1 MTQLLQDSLNQ
12 KGPEK
17 RPDTLQILCLS
28 SSAGCNPF
36 QAGEFKMDLGQLFIL
51 TCKTSDSEVILPQKL
66 GSTGNFGGCICVTTV
81 SF

>member
-51 TCKTSDSEVILPQKL
+51 TCKTSDSEVILP
-66 GSTGNFGGCICVTTV
+66 
-81 SF
+81 